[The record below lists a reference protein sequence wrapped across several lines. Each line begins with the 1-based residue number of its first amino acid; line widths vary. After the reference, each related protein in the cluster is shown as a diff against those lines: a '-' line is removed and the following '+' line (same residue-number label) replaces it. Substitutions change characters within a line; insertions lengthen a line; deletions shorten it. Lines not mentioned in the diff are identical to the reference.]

1 MKEVTMRK
9 KVAGAMVMVS
19 LLFTGLALLTS
30 AQGKQEKGP
39 LYSLSVKVNASAKKG
54 VYDCF
59 AVAKDTKTGK
69 EVFAPKIE
77 VKIDDQA
84 QASTINKDD
93 LALTITVAVDKA
105 GKVATYTF
113 VAKQGDKEIQKD
125 QGKVDIK

>member
-1 MKEVTMRK
+1 
-9 KVAGAMVMVS
+9 MVKR
-19 LLFTGLALLTS
+19 LASAIVLIAVLISGMTLLTM

-39 LYSLSVKVNASAKKG
+39 RYLLSVKVSASKTKG
-54 VYDCF
+54 AYECF
-59 AVAKDTKTGK
+59 PVVKDSKTGK

-93 LALTITVAVDKA
+93 LELTFTVTIDKS
-105 GKVATYTF
+105 GNEATYIF

-125 QGKVDIK
+125 KGKVDIK